1 MAANR
6 RGTRWRRAA
15 AGERPRLK
23 FRQDGNR
30 KAGPWLFQGEPE
42 EATMMHPK
50 EPGGWQ
56 DAQAPEKPDDGKRGQ
71 QSQAGGEKPQ
81 QAGQKRGQQAGQK
94 RG

>member
-1 MAANR
+1 
-6 RGTRWRRAA
+6 
-15 AGERPRLK
+15 
-23 FRQDGNR
+23 
-30 KAGPWLFQGEPE
+30 
-42 EATMMHPK
+42 MMHPK